1 MTTARRLQSGGL
13 IDRSRR
19 IRFKFNGK
27 DYSGHPGDSLAAALL
42 AQGVRCFGRSF
53 KYHRPRGVVGAGA
66 EEPNALVQVGEG
78 ALSTPNLR
86 ATQVELYE
94 GLIARTVNGWPSLA
108 FDVGAINNRLSRLLP
123 AGFYYKTFMWPR
135 SAWMRYEHYIRR
147 AAGLGHAPSLPDTD
161 HYDKRHVHCDVFIAG
176 GGPAGL
182 VAALGAARAGARV
195 LLVDEQ
201 AQLGGTLLFS
211 PAVIGGQTGLDWV
224 SELEA
229 ELRSFPQVTI
239 LSRSTV
245 TGYYDHNFLVVNERR
260 TDHIGPS
267 QASSKRVRER
277 LWRIRA
283 KQVVIATGAIERPL
297 VFDGNDTPGVM
308 LASAVSTYIR
318 RYAVAPGRNGAVFT
332 NNDSGYQAALDM
344 ASAGMKVRA
353 LVDIRENPGASV
365 LAAVSDYDIPVY
377 RGCVVPS
384 VQSGFQGLKRIE
396 LAKLSPGGEDI
407 LSHKGLID
415 CQVLAMSGG
424 WSPAVHLHSQSGG
437 RPCYDKAKACFVPGV
452 SVQAECSVGA
462 CSGSFTLAAC
472 LKEGADAGIGAAA
485 QSGWPGGYV
494 DVPAVEE
501 VAHAPLQPLWEV
513 PAGALSG
520 NGVKKFLDFQNDT
533 TAADVKLAVREGYRS
548 VEHVKRYTAL
558 GFGTDQGKLGNIN
571 GLAILAKTLGKSP
584 GEVGTTTFRP
594 NYTPVTFGAVAGRTL
609 GEQLFDP
616 IRKTAIHAWHVRRG
630 ASFENVGQWKRPWFY
645 PREGEDMP
653 AAVNRECLAARNGVG
668 VLDASTLGKIDIR
681 GPDAVRFL
689 NLLYTN
695 NWDNLQPGRCRYGF
709 MLGEDGMIMDDGVTT
724 CLAPGHY
731 LMTTTTGGAAA
742 VLTWMERWLQTE
754 WPDLKVYLTSVTDQ
768 WSVMSVA
775 GPYARTVLQRAG
787 CDLELD
793 GDAFPFMS
801 MQAGRVAGIPARV
814 SRISF
819 SGELAFEISVD
830 ANQGLALWEAI
841 MVAGRD
847 YDITP
852 YGTESMHVLR
862 AEKGYVIVGQ
872 DTDGSVTPVDL
883 GMDWIVSK
891 KKDFIGKRSLGRSDT
906 DRPNRKQ
913 LVGLKTQDPSRVLPE
928 GAQLVNSRQEA
939 QPVPMIGHVS
949 SSYFSANLGRSIA
962 LALVKGGLSRMG
974 GTIYAHLMDGS
985 VVPATICEPV
995 FFDPENQRTK
1005 S

>member
-94 GLIARTVNGWPSLA
+94 GLTARTVNGWPSLA

-201 AQLGGTLLFS
+201 AQLGGSLLFS

-318 RYAVAPGRNGAVFT
+318 RYAVAPGRSGAVFT

-365 LAAVSDYDIPVY
+365 VAAVSAYDIPVY

-485 QSGWPGGYV
+485 QSGWPRGYV

-513 PAGALSG
+513 PAGVLSG

-571 GLAILAKTLGKSP
+571 GVAILAKTLGKSP

-645 PREGEDMP
+645 PREGEDMH

-681 GPDAVRFL
+681 GPDAARLL

-801 MQAGRVAGIPARV
+801 MQVGQVAGIPARV

-841 MVAGRD
+841 MVVGRD

-891 KKDFIGKRSLGRSDT
+891 KKDFIGKRSLSRSDT

>member
-182 VAALGAARAGARV
+182 IAALGAARAGARV

-318 RYAVAPGRNGAVFT
+318 RYAVAPGRSGAVFT

-365 LAAVSDYDIPVY
+365 LAAVSAYDIPVY

-801 MQAGRVAGIPARV
+801 MQAGQVAGIPARV

>member
-161 HYDKRHVHCDVFIAG
+161 RYDKRHVHCDVFIAG

-201 AQLGGTLLFS
+201 AQLGGSLLFS

-318 RYAVAPGRNGAVFT
+318 RYAVAPGRSGAVFT

-695 NWDNLQPGRCRYGF
+695 KWDNLQPGRCRYGF

-801 MQAGRVAGIPARV
+801 MQAGQVAGIPARV
-814 SRISF
+814 SRASA
-819 SGELAFEISVD
+819 LAVNSLLKSAWMRIKDSLC
-830 ANQGLALWEAI
+830 GRRLWWP
-841 MVAGRD
+841 AG
-847 YDITP
+847 TMTSHP
-852 YGTESMHVLR
+852 MG
-862 AEKGYVIVGQ
+862 
-872 DTDGSVTPVDL
+872 
-883 GMDWIVSK
+883 
-891 KKDFIGKRSLGRSDT
+891 
-906 DRPNRKQ
+906 PNRCMC
-913 LVGLKTQDPSRVLPE
+913 LGLRRV
-928 GAQLVNSRQEA
+928 
-939 QPVPMIGHVS
+939 M
-949 SSYFSANLGRSIA
+949 
-962 LALVKGGLSRMG
+962 
-974 GTIYAHLMDGS
+974 
-985 VVPATICEPV
+985 
-995 FFDPENQRTK
+995 
-1005 S
+1005 

>member
-94 GLIARTVNGWPSLA
+94 GLTARTVNGWPSLA

-161 HYDKRHVHCDVFIAG
+161 YYDKRHVHCDVFIAG

-201 AQLGGTLLFS
+201 AQLGGSLLFS

-318 RYAVAPGRNGAVFT
+318 RYAVAPGRSGAVFT

-365 LAAVSDYDIPVY
+365 VAAVSAYDIPVY

-513 PAGALSG
+513 PAGVLSG

-571 GLAILAKTLGKSP
+571 GVAILAKTLGKSP

-645 PREGEDMP
+645 PREGEDMH

-681 GPDAVRFL
+681 GPDAARLL

-801 MQAGRVAGIPARV
+801 MQVGQVAGIPARV

-841 MVAGRD
+841 MVVGRD

-891 KKDFIGKRSLGRSDT
+891 KKDFIGKRSLSRSDT

>member
-1 MTTARRLQSGGL
+1 MTTARRLESGGL

-108 FDVGAINNRLSRLLP
+108 FDFGAINNRLSRLLP

-176 GGPAGL
+176 GGPTGL
-182 VAALGAARAGARV
+182 IAALGAARAGARV

-501 VAHAPLQPLWEV
+501 VAHAPLEPLWEV

-768 WSVMSVA
+768 WNVMSVA
-775 GPYARTVLQRAG
+775 GPDARTVLQRAG

-801 MQAGRVAGIPARV
+801 MQTGRVAGIPARV

-913 LVGLKTQDPSRVLPE
+913 LVGLKTQNPSRVLPE

-962 LALVKGGLSRMG
+962 LALVKSGLSRMG

-985 VVPATICEPV
+985 VVPVTICEPV

>member
-318 RYAVAPGRNGAVFT
+318 RYAVAPGRSGAVFT

-365 LAAVSDYDIPVY
+365 VAAVSAYDIPVY

-801 MQAGRVAGIPARV
+801 MQTGRVAGIPARV

-841 MVAGRD
+841 MVVGRD

-962 LALVKGGLSRMG
+962 LALVKSGLSRMG

-985 VVPATICEPV
+985 VVPVTICEPV

>member
-1 MTTARRLQSGGL
+1 MTTARRLESGGL

-19 IRFKFNGK
+19 IRFRFNGK

-53 KYHRPRGVVGAGA
+53 KYHRPRGVIGSGA

-135 SAWMRYEHYIRR
+135 SAWMRYEHQIRR

-161 HYDKRHVHCDVFIAG
+161 HYDKRHAHCDVFIAG

-182 VAALGAARAGARV
+182 IAALGAARAGARV

-211 PAVIGGQTGLDWV
+211 QVVIGGRTGLDWV

-229 ELRSFPQVTI
+229 ELRSFPEVTI

-260 TDHIGPS
+260 TDHIDPS
-267 QASSKRVRER
+267 QASSKTTRER

-318 RYAVAPGRNGAVFT
+318 RYAVAPGRSGAVFT

-344 ASAGMKVRA
+344 ASAGMEVRA
-353 LVDIRENPGASV
+353 VVDIRENPGASV
-365 LAAVSDYDIPVY
+365 LAAVAAYDIPVY
-377 RGCVVPS
+377 RECVVPS

-396 LAKLSPGGEDI
+396 LAKLSPSGEDI

-415 CQVLAMSGG
+415 CQVLAISGG

-462 CSGSFTLAAC
+462 CGGSFTLAAC
-472 LKEGADAGIGAAA
+472 LREGADAGVSAAA
-485 QSGWPGGYV
+485 QSGWPGGFV

-501 VAHAPLQPLWEV
+501 FAQAPLQPLWEV
-513 PAGALSG
+513 PAGALCG

-533 TAADVKLAVREGYRS
+533 TAADVKLAAREGYRS
-548 VEHVKRYTAL
+548 IEHVKRYTAL

-571 GLAILAKTLGKSP
+571 GLAILGKTLGKSP

-594 NYTPVTFGAVAGRTL
+594 NYTPVTFGTVAGRTL

-616 IRKTAIHAWHVRRG
+616 VRKTAIHAWHVRRG

-645 PREGEDMP
+645 PREGEDMH
-653 AAVNRECLAARNGVG
+653 AAVNRECLAARNSVG

-681 GPDAVRFL
+681 GPDAARFL

-768 WSVMSVA
+768 WNVMSLA

-787 CDLELD
+787 CDLDLD
-793 GDAFPFMS
+793 SDAFSFMS
-801 MQAGRVAGIPARV
+801 MQVGQVAGIPARI

-883 GMDWIVSK
+883 GMNWIISK
-891 KKDFIGKRSLGRSDT
+891 KKDFIGKRSLSRSDT

-913 LVGLKTQDPSRVLPE
+913 LVGLKTQDASRVLPE

>member
-201 AQLGGTLLFS
+201 AQLGGSLLFS

-318 RYAVAPGRNGAVFT
+318 RYAVAPGRSGAVFT

-353 LVDIRENPGASV
+353 LVDIRKNPGASV
-365 LAAVSDYDIPVY
+365 LAAVSAYDIPVY

-768 WSVMSVA
+768 WNVMSVA
-775 GPYARTVLQRAG
+775 GPDARTVLQRAG

-801 MQAGRVAGIPARV
+801 MQTGRVAGIPARV

>member
-176 GGPAGL
+176 GGPTGL
-182 VAALGAARAGARV
+182 IAALGAARAGARV

-211 PAVIGGQTGLDWV
+211 PVVIGGQTGLDWV

-267 QASSKRVRER
+267 QAFSKRVRER

-318 RYAVAPGRNGAVFT
+318 RYAVAPGRSGAVFT

-801 MQAGRVAGIPARV
+801 MQAGQVAGIPARV

-891 KKDFIGKRSLGRSDT
+891 KKDFIGKRSLSRSDT

>member
-176 GGPAGL
+176 GGPTGL
-182 VAALGAARAGARV
+182 IAALGAARAGARV

-365 LAAVSDYDIPVY
+365 LAAVSAYDIPVY

-501 VAHAPLQPLWEV
+501 VAHAPLEPLWEV

-571 GLAILAKTLGKSP
+571 GVAILAKTLGKSP

-768 WSVMSVA
+768 WNVMSVA
-775 GPYARTVLQRAG
+775 GPDARTVLQRAG

-801 MQAGRVAGIPARV
+801 MQTGRVAGIPARV

>member
-1 MTTARRLQSGGL
+1 MSTARRLERGGL

-19 IRFKFNGK
+19 IHFKFNGR
-27 DYSGHPGDSLAAALL
+27 DYSGHPGDTLASALL
-42 AQGVRCFGRSF
+42 AQGVRLFGRSF

-78 ALSTPNLR
+78 AYRTPNLR

-94 GLIARTVNGWPSLA
+94 GLTARTVNGWPNLA
-108 FDVGAINNRLSRLLP
+108 FDIGAINNRLSRLLP

-135 SAWMRYEHYIRR
+135 FAWLRYEHHIRH
-147 AAGLGHAPSLPDTD
+147 AAGLGHAPSLPDPD
-161 HYDKRHVHCDVFIAG
+161 HYDKRHAHCDVFIAG
-176 GGPAGL
+176 AGPAGL

-195 LLVDEQ
+195 MLVDEQ
-201 AQLGGTLLFS
+201 AQLGGSLLHA
-211 PAVIGGQTGLDWV
+211 PAAIGGGSGPEWV

-229 ELRSFPQVTI
+229 ELKSCPEVTV
-239 LSRSTV
+239 LTRATV
-245 TGYYDHNFLVVNERR
+245 SGYYDHNFLVVNERR
-260 TDHIGPS
+260 TDHVGPGQS
-267 QASSKRVRER
+267 DSRLSRER
-277 LWRIRA
+277 LWRVRA

-318 RYAVAPGRNGAVFT
+318 RYALAPGRSGAVFT

-344 ASAGMKVRA
+344 VSAGMDVRA
-353 LVDIRENPGASV
+353 VVDAREKPGASV
-365 LAAVSDYDIPVY
+365 LAAVSAHGIPVY
-377 RGCVVPS
+377 PGSVVPA
-384 VQSGFQGLKRIE
+384 VRSGLQGLQQIE
-396 LAKLSPGGEDI
+396 LATLSPGGDDI
-407 LSHKGLID
+407 LSHKGLVD

-437 RPCYDKAKACFVPGV
+437 RPRYDEAHACFVPGP
-452 SVQAECSVGA
+452 SVQAERSAGA
-462 CSGSFTLAAC
+462 CRGSFTLSAC
-472 LKEGADAGIGAAA
+472 LHEGADAGISAAA

-494 DVPAVEE
+494 DIPATEE
-501 VAHAPLQPLWEV
+501 IDEAPLQALWEV
-513 PAGALSG
+513 PAGTLSG
-520 NGVKKFLDFQNDT
+520 DGVKKFLDFQNDT
-533 TAADVKLAVREGYRS
+533 TAADIRLAAREGYRS
-548 VEHVKRYTAL
+548 IEHVKRYTAL

-571 GLAILAKTLGKSP
+571 GLAILAGALGKSP

-609 GEQLFDP
+609 GEQFFDP
-616 IRKTAIHAWHVRRG
+616 VRKTAIHAWHVRRG
-630 ASFENVGQWKRPWFY
+630 AEFEDVGQWKRPWFY
-645 PREGEDMP
+645 PREGEDMH
-653 AAVNRECLAARNGVG
+653 AAVNRECLATRNGVG

-681 GPDAVRFL
+681 GPDAAEFL

-709 MLGEDGMIMDDGVTT
+709 MLGEDGMVMDDGVTS

-742 VLTWMERWLQTE
+742 VMAWMERWLQTE
-754 WPDLKVYLTSVTDQ
+754 WPYLKVYLTSVTDQ

-775 GPYARTVLQRAG
+775 GPDSRTVLKAAG
-787 CDLELD
+787 CDLDLD
-793 GDAFPFMS
+793 TGTFPFMS
-801 MQAGRVAGIPARV
+801 MQAGQVGGIPARV

-830 ANQGLALWEAI
+830 ANQGLALWQAI
-841 MVAGRD
+841 MTAGRD

-852 YGTESMHVLR
+852 YGTEAMHVLR

-883 GMDWIVSK
+883 GMDWIVSG
-891 KKDFIGKRSLGRSDT
+891 KKDFIGKRSLCRSDT

-913 LVGLKTQDPSRVLPE
+913 LVGLKTEDPTRVLPE
-928 GAQLVNSRQEA
+928 GAQLVNAPQTER
-939 QPVPMIGHVS
+939 PVPMIGHVS
-949 SSYFSANLGRSIA
+949 SSYYSANLGRSIA

-974 GTIYAHLMDGS
+974 ARIFAQLMNGS

-995 FFDPENQRTK
+995 FLDPENQRAK